1 MGILTSYIENGT
13 KFKSLK
19 FGDDKFTSQPFI
31 QTPIPSDDKV
41 VTKPATP
48 LAAYADGVV
57 RGALI
62 SVQRSARDVERLT
75 KYMATPSGVQFA
87 LKQNLLSR
95 VAVGTETSGFFN
107 EGIYTP
113 LSTLAQAGVGVLGI
127 HLNKQGLLP
136 TSLKKYGST
145 VYELNQSDP
154 NQTYTNRLVD
164 LHLTSILESSEFD
177 VNVRTYSGGP
187 GSILGIGKTKIRY
200 ATKGDGV
207 TPLRT
212 AFNTRGRYTHRLYET
227 QDSWVDPTGLSV
239 IYAKYTGTI
248 FDTVFKDKYPHN
260 WLVNGKSTYSV
271 YDPNS
276 LNPVNGLSDYLVP
289 GKTGNGLS
297 IYGNENERRSL
308 AESAYTSSINYRLE
322 HAGAGREIID
332 HLERPHISGSLDISP
347 KIVGYSDY
355 SSDVT
360 INVDAKSRD
369 ESPSQKY
376 IPLNAQTGSYLA
388 NLNKNAGYYTSNGQI
403 VYGSTNLQGVARG
416 IGPDFRKVSR
426 RTRGFIDPNPINR
439 YDYITTQNGLS
450 MEMGRG
456 DYFTDDQANKVVDR
470 IYYTSDT
477 KRKSTD
483 FGSANDLIE
492 FSISIINP
500 TDSRNAN
507 PEKLHFRA
515 YIDNISDSYNPEW
528 NAQTY
533 MGRGEKFYKYNSF
546 DRKISLGFTV
556 AAEGKDHLVV
566 MYNQLNQLAA
576 SLAPT
581 YTNQGYMAGN
591 IHRLN
596 VGNYIANQYGII
608 NGLTYEIM
616 DESPWEIKSN
626 YQLPM
631 YIKVTGF
638 QFTPIHN
645 FRPEYLPKASSN
657 FINPVYNQTRD
668 ISGGV
673 KYIPP
678 SVLDPKSPSITSGR
692 EV

>member
-13 KFKSLK
+13 KLKSLK
-19 FGDDKFTSQPFI
+19 FGDSKFTSQPFI
-31 QTPIPSDDKV
+31 QTPLPSDDKV

-95 VAVGTETSGFFN
+95 VAAGTETSGFFN

-145 VYELNQSDP
+145 IYELNQSDP

-212 AFNTRGRYTHRLYET
+212 AFNTRGKYTHSLYET
-227 QDSWVDPTGLSV
+227 QDSWVYPTELSDT
-239 IYAKYTGTI
+239 YAKYTGT
-248 FDTVFKDKYPHN
+248 VFPSVIKDKYPHN

-297 IYGNENERRSL
+297 ILNNEKGRRSL
-308 AESAYTSSINYRLE
+308 AELAYHSPINDRLIK
-322 HAGAGREIID
+322 AKREIVD
-332 HLERPHISGSLDISP
+332 HLERPYISGSFDVSP
-347 KIVGYSDY
+347 KMVGCTEY
-355 SSDVT
+355 SSAVTLDVGPASG
-360 INVDAKSRD
+360 IK
-369 ESPSQKY
+369 
-376 IPLNAQTGSYLA
+376 NADYKHGAHEEGKNYLA
-388 NLNKNAGYYTSNGQI
+388 NLDKNVGYYNDNGKIKFIQHRH
-403 VYGSTNLQGVARG
+403 SRN
-416 IGPDFRKVSR
+416 IGPDFRKTSR
-426 RTRGFIDPNPINR
+426 NVRGFGDGDMGAQASY
-439 YDYITTQNGLS
+439 YDKVTQQTEWYEGS
-450 MEMGRG
+450 K
-456 DYFTDDQANKVVDR
+456 NKVLTVDE
-470 IYYTSDT
+470 IYYASGT
-477 KRKSTD
+477 KRTSTD
-483 FGSANDLIE
+483 FGSEKDLIT
-492 FSISIINP
+492 FRIRVIDPKSGNK
-500 TDSRNAN
+500 
-507 PEKLHFRA
+507 EKITFRA
-515 YIDNISDSYNPEW
+515 YIDNLSDNYSPDW
-528 NAQTY
+528 GSQTY

-556 AAEGKDHLVV
+556 VAEGIYYKDIEDVNGAHHRDK
-566 MYNQLNQLAA
+566 MYDRLNQLAS

-581 YTNQGYMAGN
+581 YTDQGYMAGN
-591 IHRLN
+591 IHQLT
-596 VGNYIANQYGII
+596 VGNYISNQYGII
-608 NGLTYEIM
+608 TGMTYEIM
-616 DESPWEIKSN
+616 DESPWDIEKGK
-626 YQLPM
+626 QLPM

-638 QFTPIHN
+638 QFTPIHD
-645 FRPEYLPKASSN
+645 FRPEYKMKDSPK
-657 FINPVYNQTRD
+657 FINQA
-668 ISGGV
+668 
-673 KYIPP
+673 
-678 SVLDPKSPSITSGR
+678 
-692 EV
+692 